1 MPNHWLVKSE
11 PDVYSFAKLVSDR
24 RAAWD
29 GIRNFEARNNL
40 RAMKIGDVVLF
51 YHSGDGKEIVGIARV
66 AKEAYPDPSDKEWS
80 AVDIEAVK
88 ALEMPVALADVKK
101 HKALAKMAFVKK
113 GRLSV
118 SPVTKKEF
126 DTVLALAKTKMY

>member
-11 PDVYSFAKLVSDR
+11 PDTYSFAKLVTDR
-24 RAAWD
+24 STVWD

-40 RAMKIGDVVLF
+40 RSMKKGDAVLF
-51 YHSGDGKEIVGIARV
+51 YHSGSDKQIVGIARV
-66 AKEAYPDPSDKEWS
+66 AKEAYADPKDEEWS
-80 AVDIEAVK
+80 AVDIEAVR
-88 ALEMPVALADVKK
+88 ALEVPVALGDVKN
-101 HKALAKMAFVKK
+101 HPALKKMAFVKK

-126 DTVLALAKTKMY
+126 DTVLVLAKTRM